1 MIRRIVMIRGTNARA
16 WREIGLLLGLALV
29 LALGTGCSK
38 LPVAPRVTDSSRVVH
53 PGGAPNLVEP
63 GEGSGIMLFVCSGQS
78 AYDVAA
84 DYGGSVIDVL
94 PELGLFRVVL
104 PQGGDELRHDQEM
117 RNDARVVG
125 AGGNQPAMT
134 AEGRQSSG
142 AVSGGGAA
150 RGNGT
155 GQGAS

>member
-16 WREIGLLLGLALV
+16 RRELGLLLGLALV

-38 LPVAPRVTDSSRVVH
+38 LPVAPPVTDSSRVVH

-94 PELGLFRVVL
+94 PELGLFRGVL
-104 PQGGDELRHDQEM
+104 PQGGDEFRNAQEM
-117 RNDARVVG
+117 RNDARGV
-125 AGGNQPAMT
+125 AAEGNQPAMT
-134 AEGRQSSG
+134 AESRQ
-142 AVSGGGAA
+142 AGGAFSEGGRT
-150 RGNGT
+150 RGN
-155 GQGAS
+155 

>member
-16 WREIGLLLGLALV
+16 RRELGLLLGLALV

-84 DYGGSVIDVL
+84 DSA
-94 PELGLFRVVL
+94 PFA
-104 PQGGDELRHDQEM
+104 
-117 RNDARVVG
+117 ARAG
-125 AGGNQPAMT
+125 AGGWLATSPRCPTST
-134 AEGRQSSG
+134 ASSPC
-142 AVSGGGAA
+142 STT
-150 RGNGT
+150 R
-155 GQGAS
+155 